1 MTEICCEVETAQFFD
16 LRREMKA
23 GRAAIIAM
31 YPTALG
37 IERAE
42 HDYSVRTE
50 GLSAV

>member
-1 MTEICCEVETAQFFD
+1 
-16 LRREMKA
+16 
-23 GRAAIIAM
+23 M

-50 GLSAV
+50 GLSAVWLCNV